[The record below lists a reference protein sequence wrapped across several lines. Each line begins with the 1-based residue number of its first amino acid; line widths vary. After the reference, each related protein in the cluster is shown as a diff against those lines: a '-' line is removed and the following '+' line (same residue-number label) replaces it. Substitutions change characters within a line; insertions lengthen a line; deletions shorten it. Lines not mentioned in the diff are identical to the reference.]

1 MNDLSG
7 YKNNILYI
15 TNDTKL
21 SKIVGNSSYN
31 SNKVKNTI
39 YKKIYSNNFLNISK
53 EKQTNS
59 EYSNKIFSSKSNIK
73 ILTTQVINVYQGKTL
88 CILRHLH
95 PKKK

>member
-7 YKNNILYI
+7 YKNNFLYI

-21 SKIVGNSSYN
+21 SKIDGYSSYN
-31 SNKVKNTI
+31 SNKVKNRI

-59 EYSNKIFSSKSNIK
+59 EYNNKIS
-73 ILTTQVINVYQGKTL
+73 
-88 CILRHLH
+88 
-95 PKKK
+95 